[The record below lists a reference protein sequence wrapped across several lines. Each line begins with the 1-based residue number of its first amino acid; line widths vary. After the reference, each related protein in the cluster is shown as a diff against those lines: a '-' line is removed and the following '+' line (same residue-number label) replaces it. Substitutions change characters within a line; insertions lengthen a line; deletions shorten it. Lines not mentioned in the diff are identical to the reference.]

1 MNKKLILNIIIIIS
15 FLSLSFAYF
24 VEFVL
29 HHQPCNLCL
38 IERVP
43 YLGSLVLISL
53 LLILKKGEKIILS
66 TVALL
71 FLFGTIVS
79 FYHFGIE
86 QGFFEES
93 LVCNLGNSQTFSNTS
108 ELLANL
114 EKTRISCKD
123 VTFTLLGFSLA
134 TFNTIISLVISAIM
148 LRIFINYDKNR

>member
-1 MNKKLILNIIIIIS
+1 M
-15 FLSLSFAYF
+15 
-24 VEFVL
+24 
-29 HHQPCNLCL
+29 
-38 IERVP
+38 
-43 YLGSLVLISL
+43 
-53 LLILKKGEKIILS
+53 ILKKGEKIILS

-123 VTFTLLGFSLA
+123 VTFKIFGFSLA
-134 TFNTIISLVISAIM
+134 SINTVLSLVLSVTVIRLI
-148 LRIFINYDKNR
+148 IKK

>member
-123 VTFTLLGFSLA
+123 VTFKIFGFSLA
-134 TFNTIISLVISAIM
+134 SINTVLSLVLSVTVIRLI
-148 LRIFINYDKNR
+148 IKK

>member
-1 MNKKLILNIIIIIS
+1 MNKKLILNTIIIIS

-38 IERVP
+38 FERIP

-123 VTFTLLGFSLA
+123 VTFKIFGFSLA
-134 TFNTIISLVISAIM
+134 SINTVLSLVLSVTVIRLI
-148 LRIFINYDKNR
+148 IKK

>member
-1 MNKKLILNIIIIIS
+1 MNKKLILNTIIIIS

-38 IERVP
+38 FERIP

-53 LLILKKGEKIILS
+53 LLFLKKGEKIILS

-123 VTFTLLGFSLA
+123 VTFKIFGFSLA
-134 TFNTIISLVISAIM
+134 SINTVLSLVLSVTMIRLI
-148 LRIFINYDKNR
+148 IKK

>member
-53 LLILKKGEKIILS
+53 LLILKTGEKIILS

-123 VTFTLLGFSLA
+123 VTFKIFGFSLA
-134 TFNTIISLVISAIM
+134 SINTVLSLVLSVTMIRLI
-148 LRIFINYDKNR
+148 IKK

>member
-1 MNKKLILNIIIIIS
+1 MNKKLILNNNIIIS

-38 IERVP
+38 FERIP

-53 LLILKKGEKIILS
+53 LLFLKKGEKIILS

-123 VTFTLLGFSLA
+123 VTFKIFGFSLA
-134 TFNTIISLVISAIM
+134 SINTVLSLVLSVTVIRLI
-148 LRIFINYDKNR
+148 IKK